1 MGQRNVSLTQLF
13 GFEGWKVTRSW
24 FESVSGVRLLQP
36 RGVPRHKLRLV
47 VVLARDSAARCVL
60 CGRTRQKIHGR
71 MKSRRWR
78 DLPALNVATY
88 IEAAPV
94 RLVCTHC
101 PGSHVEAL
109 PFAEHGSHKTRR
121 LEQQLAVEA
130 SGSPVS
136 HVAAQHGLS
145 WGAVQR
151 AEHAALR
158 RWAAIRKEPPLRFL
172 GLDEKWL
179 GRRGKWSDRFVT
191 IVTDLETGEPRWYG
205 FGRREETVTR
215 WLDTLADAEKGCIV
229 LAAMDMHDPFR
240 VAIQNDPKLAHVAIV
255 HDPFHVTKRV
265 TQAVDELRRQ
275 VFFRAGAE
283 MRAIGRGTRWLFLK
297 AAERLDATAKKRLDA
312 LLRHNAVLARAYQ
325 IKEEMRGVLRSA
337 TRSDM
342 ASGLDRIGR
351 RTQSRRHKPLRDL
364 HDSLLRHREPILAL
378 AEHRP
383 PVGRI
388 EALNNN
394 WETLVRRGRG
404 YRNLDYMFLK
414 LRFMTANPIETH
426 GAIGRFLALANSG
439 VPGALRVAA

>member
-1 MGQRNVSLTQLF
+1 MGQRKVSLTQLV
-13 GFEGWKVTRSW
+13 GFEGWKVTQSW
-24 FESVSGVRLLQP
+24 FETRSGVRLL
-36 RGVPRHKLRLV
+36 RRTALPRHKVQLV
-47 VVLARDSAARCVL
+47 VALERDCAARCVL
-60 CGRTRQKIHGR
+60 CGRARQRLHER
-71 MKSRRWR
+71 MKSRRWQ
-78 DLPALNVATY
+78 DLPAWNLTTY

-121 LEQQLAVEA
+121 FEQQLAVEA

-151 AEHAALR
+151 AELAALR
-158 RWAAIRKEPPLRFL
+158 RWATRRKEPALRFL

-191 IVTDLETGEPRWYG
+191 IVSDLETGEPRWYG
-205 FGRREETVTR
+205 FGRREETVKG
-215 WLDTLADAEKGCIV
+215 WLDTLSDARKKRIV

-240 VAIQNDPKLAHVAIV
+240 VAIQNDPKLGHVAIV

-265 TQAVDELRRQ
+265 SQAVDELRRQ
-275 VFFRAGAE
+275 VFFRAGDE
-283 MRAIGRGTRWLFLK
+283 MRGIGRGARWLFLR
-297 AAERLDATAKKRLDA
+297 AAERLSPAEKERLDA
-312 LLRHNAVLARAYQ
+312 LLRHNTVLARAYQ
-325 IKEEMRGVLRSA
+325 IKEEMRHVLRSA
-337 TRSDM
+337 NRIDM
-342 ASGLDRIGR
+342 ARGLDRIGR
-351 RTQSRRHKPLRDL
+351 RTQARRHKPLRDL

-414 LRFMTANPIETH
+414 LRFMTANPIESH
-426 GAIGRFLALANSG
+426 GAIGRFLALAE
-439 VPGALRVAA
+439 PPAPATLRGAA